1 MAEKQEG
8 QRIQRFIQ
16 LDRLID
22 MVNSWIVWI
31 NNYTRY
37 IMFLKTDWRFMVK
50 DKQIDVVHLVYG
62 CIIALL
68 IITFTLVI
76 AFGGNKD
83 AGNQMNIMATG
94 ISVVLAVIAILM
106 TLVDVAG
113 QRQSIVE
120 IKETAEKLTITQE
133 TSQEAL
139 RETIE
144 TIERL
149 NGFREELLSS
159 VTTYKNG
166 TEDLIKNLSKRF
178 EEKETVTKQEIEEDI
193 QHFNKNTSNLDFKL
207 KRLSNLNSLS
217 NYDQRFQEFVRMSY
231 ALRNLVPLSEL
242 EFNLKNGLLDFN
254 DDEVEMI
261 KKDLLNL
268 GCIDERRTHFF
279 PTKYASIL
287 GWN

>member
-1 MAEKQEG
+1 MLNKKIG
-8 QRIQRFIQ
+8 IGHF
-16 LDRLID
+16 
-22 MVNSWIVWI
+22 
-31 NNYTRY
+31 
-37 IMFLKTDWRFMVK
+37 
-50 DKQIDVVHLVYG
+50 VYNI
-62 CIIALL
+62 IIALL
-68 IITFTLVI
+68 IITFTVVL
-76 AFGGNKD
+76 AFGGDKE
-83 AGNQMNIMATG
+83 AGNQVNVMATG
-94 ISVVLAVIAILM
+94 ISIILAVIAILM

-133 TSQEAL
+133 KSQEAL

-178 EEKETVTKQEIEEDI
+178 SEKETVTKQEIEEDI

-217 NYDQRFQEFVRMSY
+217 NYEQRFQEFVRMSY

-254 DDEVEMI
+254 ADEIEMI
-261 KKDLLNL
+261 KEDLLNL
-268 GCIDERRTHFF
+268 GCINKEKTHFF
-279 PTKYASIL
+279 PTKYESIL
-287 GWN
+287 GWK